1 MGITVN
7 LPTIPEREADEDEA
21 IIVLVLRRTD
31 PDNGTGS
38 PQPDTPAAVYAGGP
52 STIAIL
58 DAAEALGYDSARSY
72 VTTASV
78 TDAETGGAI
87 TLADLRALVSPP
99 PEAPADP
106 EVAAE
111 G

>member
-7 LPTIPEREADEDEA
+7 LPTVPERAEDQDEA

-38 PQPDTPAAVYAGGP
+38 PQPDTPEAVYSGGP
-52 STIAIL
+52 QTVAIL
-58 DAAEALGYDSARSY
+58 EAAEALGYDSSQSF
-72 VTTASV
+72 VSTASV
-78 TDAETGGAI
+78 TDAERGGAI
-87 TLADLRALVSPP
+87 TLADLRAMVTP
-99 PEAPADP
+99 PE
-106 EVAAE
+106 